1 MNIELKDVI
10 TEEFKEQI
18 QDSFAFATGF
28 GVVFADLEGRHIGE
42 GSNFT
47 RFCTAINNTKE
58 GAACC
63 ALTNRNAIALA
74 IKTHKPCIYV
84 CHAGLINIEIPLI
97 YNGNFIG
104 AITAGQV
111 LCTDMNCYPKDTI
124 VSSLDWLKSEEA
136 QRFFREI
143 KVLTRQQ
150 IEATAKAL
158 ENISNYVIQQTLY
171 SKLQESLIEEHEKT
185 LKYEKRQIEMEHQ
198 LKLAKLDALQKQVTP
213 HFVFNVIS
221 SISRLISMKEFAK
234 ASNMLDSFAQMLRYS
249 LSNIRSTITLQ
260 QEVNYIQ
267 NYLAIQKNRFSE
279 RIEYDIQI
287 DEEALTLIIPFFS
300 LQPLIENG
308 IEHGILTLPYGGKLM
323 LSCSSANEGYLIE
336 IRDNGRGMSENKL
349 EEIYSN
355 LTTGL
360 NSCVNNHVGLHNSY
374 SRFKLMYGDKVK
386 FSISSKLNEGTCID
400 IEITKDSIVSSL

>member
-28 GVVFADLEGRHIGE
+28 GVVFADLEGKHLGD

-74 IKTHKPCIYV
+74 IKTQKPCIYV

-124 VSSLDWLKSEEA
+124 VSSLDWLESEESKVY
-136 QRFFREI
+136 FSEI

-158 ENISNYVIQQTLY
+158 ENISNYVIQQTMY
-171 SKLQESLIEEHEKT
+171 SKLQENLIEEHEKT
-185 LKYEKRQIEMEHQ
+185 LEYERQHIEMEHQ
-198 LKLAKLDALQKQVTP
+198 LKIAKLDALQKQVTP

-221 SISRLISMKEFAK
+221 SISRLISMKEYST
-234 ASNMLDSFAQMLRYS
+234 ASEMLDSFAQMLRYS
-249 LSNIRSTITLQ
+249 LSSIRSTITLQ
-260 QEVNYIQ
+260 QEANYIH
-267 NYLAIQKNRFSE
+267 NYLAIQKHRFAE
-279 RIEYDIQI
+279 RIEYEINI
-287 DEEALTLIIPFFS
+287 DEETFSLIIPFFS

-308 IEHGILTLPYGGKLM
+308 IEHGILPLPNGGKLLM
-323 LSCSSANEGYLIE
+323 FCSATNKGYLIE
-336 IRDNGRGMSENKL
+336 VRDNGKGISENQL
-349 EEIYSN
+349 SEIKSN
-355 LTTGL
+355 LAGL
-360 NSCVNNHVGLHNSY
+360 NACTGNHIGLYNSY
-374 SRFKLMYGDKVK
+374 NRFKLMYGDSVD
-386 FSISSKLNEGTCID
+386 FSIKSKLNGGTSIL
-400 IEITKDSIVSSL
+400 IEIAKDAIV